1 MTTAVRHCVEC
12 RFQRFDPTLTSK
24 PSQPL
29 KTPMKDPI
37 ESVLELTY
45 LMNSPQ
51 ENDMDENIENLLAS
65 FIKNAEAVLQDIDI
79 HRLRAVVYR
88 DVVRQD
94 RNKTGKNVVIVV
106 VNLSNIFFLCFMCFV
121 LHSLFYSL
129 MELHR
134 CFLLYRMIQNNH
146 NFYHWLLFILY
157 LF

>member
-51 ENDMDENIENLLAS
+51 ENDMDETIENLLAS

-106 VNLSNIFFLCFMCFV
+106 VNFKQYFLS
-121 LHSLFYSL
+121 
-129 MELHR
+129 
-134 CFLLYRMIQNNH
+134 LLYVFCVAFIV
-146 NFYHWLLFILY
+146 LFSDGIT
-157 LF
+157 